1 MKISIV
7 TPSYPTEA
15 EPYRG
20 APIWSTLR
28 GLAHYANLKAYCTM
42 PDYPFLYQPR
52 TYMYSPPSGQLEN
65 FGFDSLG
72 IRYPAIPW
80 LTRTLNGRLIY
91 RRLRAL
97 VEADVP
103 DLLLT
108 YWVYPDGYA
117 TVLLGRELGIPV
129 IVGSRGSD
137 LRLLPAKA
145 GMRQKVLI
153 TLANASAV
161 LCVSTD
167 LGNIAERLGA
177 SSEKIH
183 VIRNGVDASVFRYCD
198 QGEARGR
205 LGFPMG
211 KPLALYAGR
220 LVPLKGL
227 DKLVEAAA
235 IMTWRTGTDWILAL
249 AGVGFLES
257 SLRRQ
262 AHELGIERQLLFLGA
277 IEPAQVA
284 EWMNAADLLCLP
296 SESEGCP
303 NVVLES
309 LSCGRPVVSTA
320 VGGVPEIL
328 GKDCGVLTA
337 ADDPRTLAEA
347 LDTAYR
353 TPWDRPVIAS
363 RRQRG
368 WDQVARETYQVCE
381 DVWTIHGRHN

>member
-1 MKISIV
+1 
-7 TPSYPTEA
+7 
-15 EPYRG
+15 
-20 APIWSTLR
+20 
-28 GLAHYANLKAYCTM
+28 
-42 PDYPFLYQPR
+42 
-52 TYMYSPPSGQLEN
+52 MYSSPSGQLRN
-65 FGFDSLG
+65 FSFDSQA

-97 VEADVP
+97 VEADTP

-117 TVLLGRELGIPV
+117 TMLLGRELGIPV

-137 LRLLPAKA
+137 LRLLPGNG
-145 GMRQKVLI
+145 GMRQKVRV
-153 TLANASAV
+153 TLTNASAV
-161 LCVSTD
+161 LCVSSD
-167 LGNIAERLGA
+167 LGSIAERLGA
-177 SSEKIH
+177 SSEKVH

-205 LGFPMG
+205 LEFPIG

-220 LVPLKGL
+220 LVSLKGL

-235 IMTWRTGTDWILAL
+235 ILTRSTGTDWILAL
-249 AGVGFLES
+249 AGVGFLEPA
-257 SLRRQ
+257 LRRQ
-262 AHELGIERQLLFLGA
+262 AHDLGIARQLLFLGA
-277 IEPAQVA
+277 IESARVA

-309 LSCGRPVVSTA
+309 LSCGRPVVSTP

-353 TPWDRPVIAS
+353 TPWDRQAIAR

-381 DVWTIHGRHN
+381 DVRTTYGHRN